1 MLCHIK
7 PWWYDSQPPFV
18 TILYGEALLYCS
30 CRSFNRRTS
39 RKWFCCG
46 FCCCLKSQFRIIVFL
61 NVICL
66 LSQHRF
72 PPLIV
77 SFGKRIFLCKG
88 RNQIVVFSFRPT
100 LIRAQAWCCEYQE
113 SSRHVERMM
122 FKLNG
127 TFSYNQWKWG
137 LWKSHQWWGKWGIT
151 IFSIHS
157 HQVYSCPYTL
167 NWYNKQFG

>member
-88 RNQIVVFSFRPT
+88 RNQIVVFSFQPT

-122 FKLNG
+122 LKLNG
-127 TFSYNQWKWG
+127 TFSYNQWKVRIMEIASVMRQMRHHRFFHTFPSS
-137 LWKSHQWWGKWGIT
+137 LFMSLYIKLVQ
-151 IFSIHS
+151 
-157 HQVYSCPYTL
+157 
-167 NWYNKQFG
+167 